1 MSGRSG
7 TRVVAQDRQAWLRWG
22 GAGLLMLAFAAVAGH
37 ARAEDQ
43 KIITSHGISTF
54 GDLKYG
60 PDFTPDYVN
69 PNAPKG
75 GEIAE
80 SAFGTFDSLNPYSVK
95 GNTAAGA
102 AFPYETVLTGTA
114 DEIGA
119 SYCLMCTTMEYPEDR
134 SWVIFH
140 LRDDVKFSDGTPMTA
155 DDVIFSYNIFA
166 TKGLSDFRTIFN
178 AEVDKAEVIDAHTV
192 KFTFKP
198 GIPYRDLP
206 ASMGGLPV
214 ISKADYETHKR
225 DLEES
230 SLEPFLGTGP
240 YMLDHLVAGQT
251 VVYKRNPN
259 YWGENLPINRGQ
271 NNFDT
276 IRYEFFADPTAAF
289 EGFKGGAYTFRQET
303 SSKSWATQ
311 YDIPSVQSG
320 QIKKAELPNGNKAS
334 GQAFVFNLRRDKFK
348 DPRVR
353 EAIGMMFNF
362 EWSNKTLFYGFYTR
376 INSVWE
382 NSYLAATGAPGPDEV
397 AVLKPLVDAGL
408 EPVSIL
414 TDPPIAAP
422 TSGEA
427 QLDRSNLRKASKL
440 LDDAGWAAGDDGLRR
455 NAAGETLS
463 VEVLNSNAAFDRVI
477 TPFVENLKAL
487 GIDARLN
494 DVDDAQF
501 EVRTRPPSF
510 DFDLIT
516 SNARGGMEPGDD
528 IKQFYTSATADNSS
542 FNVMGLKSPAVDKMA
557 DVVAAAKTKDEMITD
572 TKALDRV
579 LLAERFWV
587 PQWYKPTYWV
597 AYYDMF
603 EHPANLPPFA
613 LGELNFWW
621 YNADKAAA
629 LKASGALR

>member
-140 LRDDVKFSDGTPMTA
+140 LRDDVKFSDGSPMTA

-178 AEVDKAEVIDAHTV
+178 AEVDKAEVVDAHTV

-382 NSYLAATGAPGPDEV
+382 NSYLAAAGAPGPDEV

-408 EPVSIL
+408 EPASIL

>member
-1 MSGRSG
+1 M
-7 TRVVAQDRQAWLRWG
+7 
-22 GAGLLMLAFAAVAGH
+22 
-37 ARAEDQ
+37 
-43 KIITSHGISTF
+43 
-54 GDLKYG
+54 
-60 PDFTPDYVN
+60 
-69 PNAPKG
+69 
-75 GEIAE
+75 
-80 SAFGTFDSLNPYSVK
+80 
-95 GNTAAGA
+95 
-102 AFPYETVLTGTA
+102 
-114 DEIGA
+114 
-119 SYCLMCTTMEYPEDR
+119 
-134 SWVIFH
+134 
-140 LRDDVKFSDGTPMTA
+140 
-155 DDVIFSYNIFA
+155 
-166 TKGLSDFRTIFN
+166 
-178 AEVDKAEVIDAHTV
+178 
-192 KFTFKP
+192 
-198 GIPYRDLP
+198 
-206 ASMGGLPV
+206 
-214 ISKADYETHKR
+214 
-225 DLEES
+225 
-230 SLEPFLGTGP
+230 
-240 YMLDHLVAGQT
+240 
-251 VVYKRNPN
+251 
-259 YWGENLPINRGQ
+259 
-271 NNFDT
+271 
-276 IRYEFFADPTAAF
+276 
-289 EGFKGGAYTFRQET
+289 
-303 SSKSWATQ
+303 
-311 YDIPSVQSG
+311 
-320 QIKKAELPNGNKAS
+320 
-334 GQAFVFNLRRDKFK
+334 FNLRRDKFK

-382 NSYLAATGAPGPDEV
+382 NSYLAAAGAPGPDEV

-408 EPVSIL
+408 EPASIL

-455 NAAGETLS
+455 NTAGETLS

>member
-22 GAGLLMLAFAAVAGH
+22 GAGLLMLALAAVAGH

-251 VVYKRNPN
+251 VVYK
-259 YWGENLPINRGQ
+259 
-271 NNFDT
+271 
-276 IRYEFFADPTAAF
+276 
-289 EGFKGGAYTFRQET
+289 
-303 SSKSWATQ
+303 
-311 YDIPSVQSG
+311 
-320 QIKKAELPNGNKAS
+320 QIGRAS
-334 GQAFVFNLRRDKFK
+334 CRE
-348 DPRVR
+348 RV
-353 EAIGMMFNF
+353 
-362 EWSNKTLFYGFYTR
+362 
-376 INSVWE
+376 
-382 NSYLAATGAPGPDEV
+382 
-397 AVLKPLVDAGL
+397 
-408 EPVSIL
+408 
-414 TDPPIAAP
+414 
-422 TSGEA
+422 
-427 QLDRSNLRKASKL
+427 
-440 LDDAGWAAGDDGLRR
+440 
-455 NAAGETLS
+455 
-463 VEVLNSNAAFDRVI
+463 
-477 TPFVENLKAL
+477 
-487 GIDARLN
+487 
-494 DVDDAQF
+494 
-501 EVRTRPPSF
+501 
-510 DFDLIT
+510 
-516 SNARGGMEPGDD
+516 
-528 IKQFYTSATADNSS
+528 
-542 FNVMGLKSPAVDKMA
+542 
-557 DVVAAAKTKDEMITD
+557 
-572 TKALDRV
+572 
-579 LLAERFWV
+579 
-587 PQWYKPTYWV
+587 
-597 AYYDMF
+597 
-603 EHPANLPPFA
+603 
-613 LGELNFWW
+613 
-621 YNADKAAA
+621 
-629 LKASGALR
+629 

>member
-1 MSGRSG
+1 MLFRS
-7 TRVVAQDRQAWLRWG
+7 
-22 GAGLLMLAFAAVAGH
+22 
-37 ARAEDQ
+37 
-43 KIITSHGISTF
+43 
-54 GDLKYG
+54 
-60 PDFTPDYVN
+60 
-69 PNAPKG
+69 
-75 GEIAE
+75 
-80 SAFGTFDSLNPYSVK
+80 
-95 GNTAAGA
+95 
-102 AFPYETVLTGTA
+102 
-114 DEIGA
+114 
-119 SYCLMCTTMEYPEDR
+119 
-134 SWVIFH
+134 
-140 LRDDVKFSDGTPMTA
+140 
-155 DDVIFSYNIFA
+155 
-166 TKGLSDFRTIFN
+166 
-178 AEVDKAEVIDAHTV
+178 
-192 KFTFKP
+192 
-198 GIPYRDLP
+198 
-206 ASMGGLPV
+206 
-214 ISKADYETHKR
+214 
-225 DLEES
+225 
-230 SLEPFLGTGP
+230 
-240 YMLDHLVAGQT
+240 
-251 VVYKRNPN
+251 
-259 YWGENLPINRGQ
+259 
-271 NNFDT
+271 
-276 IRYEFFADPTAAF
+276 
-289 EGFKGGAYTFRQET
+289 AYTFRQET

-382 NSYLAATGAPGPDEV
+382 NSYLAAAGAPGPDEV

-408 EPVSIL
+408 EPASIL

-455 NAAGETLS
+455 NAAGATLD